1 METRAPYI
9 IVGAFV
15 LAAIAAVFG
24 FVYWLN
30 NAGGIGKRDNYQLV
44 FNGPVPGLLVG
55 AGVLFN
61 GSEWARSPRSSSS
74 PTVRTTSAQRSRLRS
89 IRRCA
94 PIPESDLTFRG

>member
-30 NAGGIGKRDNYQLV
+30 NAGGIGKRDIYQLV

-55 AGVLFN
+55 AGPLGRDKLQALLEADFDAVMEQERRWAGDPVLADA
-61 GSEWARSPRSSSS
+61 GKQLLVTGKRP
-74 PTVRTTSAQRSRLRS
+74 
-89 IRRCA
+89 
-94 PIPESDLTFRG
+94 G